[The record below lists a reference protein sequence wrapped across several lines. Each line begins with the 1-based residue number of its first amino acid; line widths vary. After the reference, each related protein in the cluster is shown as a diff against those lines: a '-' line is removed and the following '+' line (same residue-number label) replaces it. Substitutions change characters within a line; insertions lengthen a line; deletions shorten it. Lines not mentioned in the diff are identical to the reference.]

1 MKPGR
6 KSLAAMLLLLVL
18 SIYAVWFG
26 LGEEM
31 KGARDMRFGID
42 IRGGV
47 EAIFEPVG
55 LDRAPTETEVTAAR
69 NIMESRLDDKNILDR
84 EVTADSDRGYVIVRF
99 PWKSGET
106 EFNPEAAIAELG
118 EMANLTFRDEAGNI
132 MLEGKDVSTSNPV
145 ESSQTGLK
153 QYAVEL
159 HFTEEGAEKFADAT
173 GKLIGQRMGIFMD
186 DTIISNPVVRDQI
199 TGGNAIIDGME
210 SYEEAKELSDK
221 INAGAL
227 PYSMATRNFS
237 TISPSLGAAALDIM
251 VGAGVAAFVLICVLG
266 QFTRNYTQTTKQG
279 LLTTNKG

>member
-6 KSLAAMLLLLVL
+6 KSLAAMLLLLVI
-18 SIYAVWFG
+18 SAAVVWFG
-26 LGEEM
+26 MGDEM

-47 EAIFEPVG
+47 EAVFEPVG
-55 LDRAPTETEVTAAR
+55 LDRAPTEAEVTAAR
-69 NIMESRLDDKNILDR
+69 NIMESRLDDRNILDR
-84 EVTADSDRGYVIVRF
+84 EVTADTDRGYVIVRF

-106 EFNPEAAIAELG
+106 QFNPEVAIAELG
-118 EMANLTFRDEAGNI
+118 EMANLTFRDEAGTI
-132 MLEGKDVSTSNPV
+132 MLEGKDVSTSSPV
-145 ESSQTGLK
+145 ESGGNGPR

-173 GKLIGQRMGIFMD
+173 GKLTGQRMGIFMD
-186 DTIISNPVVRDQI
+186 DTIISNPVVKDRI

-210 SYEEAKELSDK
+210 SYEQAKELSDK

-237 TISPSLGAAALDIM
+237 TISPSLGASALDI
-251 VGAGVAAFVLICVLG
+251 
-266 QFTRNYTQTTKQG
+266 
-279 LLTTNKG
+279 